1 MTAKLKGHKKGSQQ
15 PTFNFTYDIIA
26 ECLRVNERFNFKK
39 TLMFGVWANEDNVVI
54 LKLLKPFFFLS
65 FWTYC

>member
-26 ECLRVNERFNFKK
+26 ECLRVNEMFNF
-39 TLMFGVWANEDNVVI
+39 
-54 LKLLKPFFFLS
+54 
-65 FWTYC
+65 